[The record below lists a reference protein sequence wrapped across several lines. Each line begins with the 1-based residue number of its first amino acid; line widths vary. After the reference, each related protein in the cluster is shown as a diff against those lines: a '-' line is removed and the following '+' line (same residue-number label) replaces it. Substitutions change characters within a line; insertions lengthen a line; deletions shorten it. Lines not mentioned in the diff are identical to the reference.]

1 VSRVVIRKMRTWV
14 VEVEARFKDGTVI
27 ADSTEVEAKDLTDL
41 SSRDFEADIMG
52 GTLWTTVEEKYDD
65 GDAVSLRIECY
76 LKGSR

>member
-27 ADSTEVEAKDLTDL
+27 ADSAELQAKDLTDL
-41 SSRDFEADIMG
+41 SSRDFDSSMSE
-52 GTLWTTVEEKYDD
+52 TLWTTVEEKYDD

>member
-27 ADSTEVEAKDLTDL
+27 ADSAELEAKDLTDL
-41 SSRDFEADIMG
+41 SSRDFDSSMSGA
-52 GTLWTTVEEKYDD
+52 LWATVEEKYDD